1 MVMVEK
7 KDQLLFRTYIS
18 SLEIFINDGYY
29 TMSTRIFGNCDD
41 IIINKVNAQADF
53 YELLPYQI
61 EW

>member
-1 MVMVEK
+1 
-7 KDQLLFRTYIS
+7 
-18 SLEIFINDGYY
+18 
-29 TMSTRIFGNCDD
+29 MSTRIFGNCDD